1 MGSRV
6 NFEGENEYSLIEE
19 RLNISSHA
27 IGLLFSV
34 IALILLVIRASEIG
48 DLMYVISFSVFG
60 ISLVLLYAASTF
72 YHSVQA
78 PVLRNRMRIVDHA
91 AIYVLIA
98 GTYTP
103 FTLVVLG
110 GWTGWIIF
118 AVSWMMATI
127 GIVLKL
133 FFTGKYDRISTFMYV
148 FMGWIIL
155 FAIQPL
161 IETLPYEGLFWL
173 VAGGVSYTVGAILY
187 GIAKIKFNHAIFHI
201 FVLLG
206 SVCHFVSVYFYV
218 WPVSQGALV

>member
-1 MGSRV
+1 MGDSV
-6 NFEGENEYSLIEE
+6 NFEGENEYSLVEE

-48 DLMYVISFSVFG
+48 DLMYFISFSVFG
-60 ISLVLLYAASTF
+60 ISLIVLYAASTF

-91 AIYVLIA
+91 AIYILIA

-118 AVSWMMATI
+118 AVSWTMATI

-173 VAGGVSYTVGAILY
+173 VAGGVSYTMGAILY
-187 GIAKIKFNHAIFHI
+187 SIERIKFNHAIFHI

-218 WPVSQGALV
+218 WPVN